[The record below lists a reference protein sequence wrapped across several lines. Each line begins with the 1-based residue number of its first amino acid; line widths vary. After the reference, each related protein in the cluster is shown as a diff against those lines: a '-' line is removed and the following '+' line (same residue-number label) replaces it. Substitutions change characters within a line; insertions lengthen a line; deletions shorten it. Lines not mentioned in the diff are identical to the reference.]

1 MSSPKDIRCL
11 HCGAKPGSPCK
22 RPSGHTIPFGG
33 YHEGRKQM
41 WAYLNGPEPEEGEV
55 EAERQDQEALF

>member
-22 RPSGHTIPFGG
+22 RPSGHNVFGG
-33 YHEGRKQM
+33 DFHEGRKEM
-41 WAYLNGPEPEEGEV
+41 WSYLNGQAPET
-55 EAERQDQEALF
+55 AETAEPAKAQEALF